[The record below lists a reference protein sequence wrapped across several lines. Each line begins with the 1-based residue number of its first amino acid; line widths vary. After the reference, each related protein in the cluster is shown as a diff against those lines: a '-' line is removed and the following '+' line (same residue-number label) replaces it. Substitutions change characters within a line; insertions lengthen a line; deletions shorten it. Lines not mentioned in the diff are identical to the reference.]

1 MEEKKIKLKSS
12 DEQIFEVKEK
22 CLLRSNY
29 YKQIKDI
36 SNLDEELPLKEIDSK
51 TLEKIIE
58 YLKHYENGEPKEIP
72 KPLPSPDLKLVLDE
86 WDYNYIITLSLQEI
100 VDLINAANTLDVE
113 ELVTLSSARL
123 ASEML
128 NCSVEEAR
136 VKFGIESDMT
146 QEEWDEY
153 NKHPLD

>member
-1 MEEKKIKLKSS
+1 MEDKKIKLKSS
-12 DEQIFEVKEK
+12 DGQIFEVKEK

-128 NCSVEEAR
+128 NCSAEEAR
-136 VKFGIESDMT
+136 KKFGIESDMT